1 MIELFGKLSLG
12 IPAVIVVI
20 FLVFW
25 LTGGLDEKVE
35 TPIIDDVPE
44 VPTIT
49 LPTEEEVEIEV
60 DGDTP
65 LCEEFLYVN
74 LHTNGMLIYEG
85 LLNCH
90 LIGVYTEDPNV
101 IVTYPHITIQTL
113 FDANTNGWQQGY
125 NA

>member
-12 IPAVIVVI
+12 IPAVIVVM

-49 LPTEEEVEIEV
+49 LPTEEEIEV
-60 DGDTP
+60 EVENNTQEPGTVIQEIQKGYMMKDRLLRPSLVGVAKNI
-65 LCEEFLYVN
+65 EEKK
-74 LHTNGMLIYEG
+74 EKK
-85 LLNCH
+85 
-90 LIGVYTEDPNV
+90 
-101 IVTYPHITIQTL
+101 
-113 FDANTNGWQQGY
+113 
-125 NA
+125 